1 MVPKLKTLT
10 RLTQMQ
16 PMLLGCRLEV
26 VGSSSGGGTLLAGQE
41 IMD

>member
-1 MVPKLKTLT
+1 MGHKLITLT

-16 PMLLGCRLEV
+16 PMPLVCRLEV

-41 IMD
+41 IMG